1 MMNLRN
7 LLLLLWL
14 CISVSL
20 SSSSK
25 AVDCSTDTVGLC
37 TPTIEEI
44 IDETVTETI
53 QYEADGYTVTT
64 ETITDTTT
72 TTVANEDSGDILD
85 GDNNYV
91 SSSKEGDMDVDWG
104 GQGSAN
110 MPTGNNCFGLGTD
123 KCAQITGSGNSTSTM
138 GVDGMGTTFINTV
151 DISDLDINYGGKTN
165 YTIKVDKQDAQ
176 DRIYM
181 HITGRNGK
189 TNVFSGTDILSESG
203 VTTGFQ
209 EYSGGFDFSGTITT
223 LIIEVGGRDINLA
236 IGPLF
241 DDVTVNVLY
250 NTINTIVQQS
260 ITSVEMWVAYGGST
274 ETEVITVV
282 ENIFEHNDI
291 IEAPDGDM
299 YFEPEFEETDMEMS
313 YEIVEIEMEMEMNFD
328 MDFEFDM
335 PDIDMPDMEMNM
347 DMATVEIEMEMEMN
361 MEMDFEMEM
370 DMDMPEPMEMAEID
384 MPEPDMEMPDMDM
397 DMETPEIE
405 MDMDTEMPET
415 DMDMS
420 EPEMEPEMEVEPEPT
435 TEPEP
440 EMEEPVNEPEP
451 ETKTEPEPADE
462 PSEEPADEPKEEME
476 EEPEPEKGE
485 PEADADEDQPED
497 MEESEDKGEAEEK
510 PVKKPESKKEK
521 AAKKIVKKMGD
532 KGRYD
537 SQNQLKTLIVMQVL
551 GNTKTFFE
559 SQQQLN
565 DRVGFFTDES
575 LPDTVISDNN
585 IAGYFLFAG
594 SDGLMNEMVMQQWQ
608 K

>member
-1 MMNLRN
+1 MGKNFSN
-7 LLLLLWL
+7 LLYWVWL
-14 CISVSL
+14 CILVSWHSPL
-20 SSSSK
+20 K

-37 TPTIEEI
+37 SPTIEEI
-44 IDETVTETI
+44 IDETSTETI

-64 ETITDTTT
+64 ETTTVTTT

-85 GDNNYV
+85 GDNDFV
-91 SSSKEGDMDVDWG
+91 ATSKEGDMDVDWG
-104 GQGSAN
+104 GQGPAS
-110 MPTGNNCFGLGTD
+110 MPSGNSCFGLGAD

-138 GVDGMGTTFINTV
+138 GVSGMGTTFINTV

-181 HITGRNGK
+181 HITGKNGN
-189 TNVFSGTDILSESG
+189 TSVFSGTDILSESG
-203 VTTGFQ
+203 VASGYQ
-209 EYSGGFDFSGTITT
+209 AYEGGFDFAGTINT

-250 NTINTIVQQS
+250 NTINTIVTQS

-282 ENIFEHNDI
+282 ENIFDHNDV
-291 IEAPDGDM
+291 IEAPEGDM
-299 YFEPEFEETDMEMS
+299 YFEPEFDEPDMNMS
-313 YEIVEIEMEMEMNFD
+313 YETVEMEMEMDFD
-328 MDFEFDM
+328 FEMEFDM
-335 PDIDMPDMEMNM
+335 PDLEMP
-347 DMATVEIEMEMEMN
+347 EMEMN
-361 MEMDFEMEM
+361 MEIATVEMEMEMEMSMEMDLEMEMEMPNM
-370 DMDMPEPMEMAEID
+370 DMDMEMPEVEMAEMDIEMLEPEMD
-384 MPEPDMEMPDMDM
+384 MEMPEPDME
-397 DMETPEIE
+397 PEI
-405 MDMDTEMPET
+405 
-415 DMDMS
+415 
-420 EPEMEPEMEVEPEPT
+420 EVEPEPT

-440 EMEEPVNEPEP
+440 EMEEPVNETEP
-451 ETKTEPEPADE
+451 KTEAEPEPADE
-462 PSEEPADEPKEEME
+462 PADEPKEDVAE
-476 EEPEPEKGE
+476 ESEPEESA

-565 DRVGFFTDES
+565 DRIGFFSDES
-575 LPDTVISDNN
+575 LPDAFINDNN
-585 IAGYFLFAG
+585 IASYFLFAG
-594 SDGLMNEMVMQQWQ
+594 SDGLMDEMVMQQWQ